1 MQSLSP
7 MMHGDQLRSK
17 GVLSPMNGDP
27 TAIPGRL
34 TSTIIKTERRAERP
48 RTINSRTTNRCKH
61 TVKAVALE
69 SAVTCSRFSLE
80 SLASTRRSR
89 YFAEGRSPAVLGSQG
104 DTLLMLS
111 GRRAAVKML
120 RECVQ
125 RPLASTMRSV
135 FPERL
140 MNIQMKF
147 IIRSPPAKLKST

>member
-1 MQSLSP
+1 MPEL
-7 MMHGDQLRSK
+7 HGNIGL
-17 GVLSPMNGDP
+17 N
-27 TAIPGRL
+27 
-34 TSTIIKTERRAERP
+34 
-48 RTINSRTTNRCKH
+48 

-69 SAVTCSRFSLE
+69 SAVTCSRLSLE

-125 RPLASTMRSV
+125 RPLASTMRSD

>member
-1 MQSLSP
+1 MPEL
-7 MMHGDQLRSK
+7 HGNIGL
-17 GVLSPMNGDP
+17 N
-27 TAIPGRL
+27 
-34 TSTIIKTERRAERP
+34 
-48 RTINSRTTNRCKH
+48 

-69 SAVTCSRFSLE
+69 SAVTCSRLSLE

-89 YFAEGRSPAVLGSQG
+89 YFAEGRSQAILGSQG